1 MGEVTDEPERSEPRL
16 SAPVSLTAEHDLS
29 AFDCGEPALNDWL
42 RHRAL
47 KNESRF
53 SRTYVVCE
61 GKCVIAYF
69 CIAAGAV
76 ERSAAP
82 GKIRRNAPDTI
93 PVSVIG
99 RLAVSRD
106 HAGKGLD
113 HDDFGPNR
121 SKVMNVIDS
130 KCLERD
136 AGGKPVATFPHPA
149 LGADILSDAL
159 HRIAIASRSIGIGAV
174 LVHAKDDA
182 AKGFYM
188 KCAEFIEYP
197 ADSRTLFLP
206 IETVVAAFS

>member
-1 MGEVTDEPERSEPRL
+1 MAEVEDEPERPEPRL
-16 SAPVSLTAEHDLS
+16 SAPVPLTAEHDLS
-29 AFDCGEPALNDWL
+29 AFDCGESALNEWL

-61 GKCVIAYF
+61 DKRVVAYF
-69 CIAAGAV
+69 CISAGAV
-76 ERSAAP
+76 ERAAAP
-82 GKIRRNAPDTI
+82 GKVRRNAPDTV

-106 HAGKGLD
+106 HAGKGL
-113 HDDFGPNR
+113 
-121 SKVMNVIDS
+121 
-130 KCLERD
+130 
-136 AGGKPVATFPHPA
+136 
-149 LGADILSDAL
+149 GANMFSDAL
-159 HRIAIASRSIGIGAV
+159 RRIAVASQSIGIGAV

-182 AKGFYM
+182 AKRFYM

-197 ADSRTLFLP
+197 TDSRTLFLP

>member
-1 MGEVTDEPERSEPRL
+1 MAEVEGDAERREPRL
-16 SAPVSLTAEHDLS
+16 SAPVPLTAEHDLS
-29 AFDCGEPALNDWL
+29 AFDCGEPALNEWL
-42 RHRAL
+42 RHRAF

-61 GKCVIAYF
+61 GTRVVAYF
-69 CIAAGAV
+69 CISAGAV
-76 ERSAAP
+76 ERRAAP
-82 GKIRRNAPDTI
+82 GKVRRNAPDTI

-106 HAGKGLD
+106 HAGKGL
-113 HDDFGPNR
+113 
-121 SKVMNVIDS
+121 
-130 KCLERD
+130 
-136 AGGKPVATFPHPA
+136 
-149 LGADILSDAL
+149 GADMLSDAL
-159 HRIAIASRSIGIGAV
+159 RRIAVASQSIGIGAV

-182 AKGFYM
+182 AKRFYM